1 MVHLFIQQNKMFI
14 FEGEKEVSMKQI
26 LICAMLFVAFH
37 TVAVAGDGKINT
49 SGEYQCNY
57 AVADSATVPVQKLLY
72 PSLIMERDAIGEM
85 LRNLRFEEADAQL
98 SKSMDAAKRKRQST
112 DELENRRKKCEQG
125 LQYLKGTDKV
135 LIVDSIV
142 VNKER
147 FLSAYRFSPELGKI
161 RCSADGETTV
171 YETERGNMRYGAI
184 RMQNDSVRHLQL
196 VSYVKEDE
204 AFSEPNKLKGI
215 EFDCDVNYP
224 FMTTDGVTLYF
235 AARTEDGLGNYDLY
249 VTRYDSDGDRFYR
262 PDNMGFPYNSYANDY
277 MMVIDES
284 NNVGWFASDRYQP
297 DGKVCIYTFIPNK
310 SRRPYDYENDDKQ
323 EIVAAAGLHSVKSM
337 WNDDNRQ
344 ERIAVKQKIS
354 LSMTTNALT
363 AVHDFDF
370 VINDIYTYT
379 TLDDFRSGEAR
390 KECEAWMKYK
400 KELEEKRSELD
411 GMRVVYADANS
422 QKRSELRNRILNLES
437 NVEELICKV
446 RESEKKA
453 RNMEL
458 SASGKS
464 GS

>member
-1 MVHLFIQQNKMFI
+1 MFI
-14 FEGEKEVSMKQI
+14 FDGEKELLMNMKQI
-26 LICAMLFVAFH
+26 LTCAILFA
-37 TVAVAGDGKINT
+37 AVHAAAIENNGKINT
-49 SGEYQCNY
+49 SGEYQCSY
-57 AVADSATVPVQKLLY
+57 AAADSASASVKKLLY
-72 PSLIMERDAIGEM
+72 PSLITERDAIGEM
-85 LRNLRFEEADAQL
+85 LRNLQYEEAYVLLDKNL
-98 SKSMDAAKRKRQST
+98 NMAKRKRQPT
-112 DELENRRKKCEQG
+112 DELEERRKKCEQG

-135 LIVDSIV
+135 LIIDSIV

-147 FLSAYRFSPELGKI
+147 FLSAYRFSSELGQIK
-161 RCSADGETTV
+161 CSADGETTV

-184 RMQNDSVRHLQL
+184 RMQNDSVCHLQL

-204 AFSEPNKLKGI
+204 TFSKPSKLNGI

-235 AARTEDGLGNYDLY
+235 AARTEEGLGNYDLY

-284 NNVGWFASDRYQP
+284 NNIGWFASDRYQP

-323 EIVAAAGLHSVKSM
+323 EIIAAAGLRSVKSM
-337 WNDDNRQ
+337 WNDENRQ
-344 ERIAVKQKIS
+344 DRIAVKQKIS
-354 LSMTTNALT
+354 LAMTTNALT

-379 TLDDFRSGEAR
+379 TFDDFRSDEAR
-390 KECEAWMKYK
+390 RECEAWMRYK
-400 KELEEKRSELD
+400 KELEEKRNELD
-411 GMRVVYADANS
+411 GMRVAYADANS
-422 QKRSELRNRILNLES
+422 QKRNEMRSRILNLE
-437 NVEELICKV
+437 NCVENLIYKV

-458 SASGKS
+458 RASGKS
-464 GS
+464 DS